1 MSLKLSWLGRA
12 GTLAR
17 RIGVWGARVWLP
29 VALFAI
35 VALLVSL
42 WWLGPGWTWKG
53 QAPLAP
59 LPMRLALSLVLVV
72 VPLTIWGAVMRFR
85 YHRLRDE
92 QLRQL
97 ASQQDPLQA
106 AEDAQQ
112 RSLDGS
118 LQLLRCNL
126 RRRNY
131 LYALPW
137 YVVIGQEGSG
147 KTSFINRSSQSFSLS
162 GVDRAAAERSTA
174 DSPALAIDWW
184 ISNDAV
190 VIDPAGE
197 LICQKQYR
205 SVGGQPGPDCV
216 AKQERVHAFMQE
228 HPDAA
233 PRLWRHFVAWLG
245 KNRPRRPLNGAILM
259 VDLSLLLVQQP
270 SDRKAL
276 ALLIR
281 SRLRELME
289 ELGTRLPVYIVLSKF
304 DMVRGFDTFFAGLPS
319 EVREASLG
327 FTCTLSS
334 VDDFDAWLQELSQQ
348 YDSFVERLNEQIF
361 DAMAE
366 RSTEGEREDLYVFSR
381 QVSGLKPLLFMF
393 LSEILESDRYSTP
406 ALVRGMYFAS
416 VFQQGIPANALG
428 NAVGRTYGLPLPAG
442 RALPPGKASSY
453 FTHRLFQ
460 KMIYP
465 EAGLAGDNIRVLER
479 KRRAL
484 WINAACAL
492 LVTLGAVGGWHYQF
506 QQNRQK
512 VHAVLDKSRSFNA
525 TGIERGQDT
534 SGRNLL
540 PALDQIRDAVSV
552 YEDYRTS
559 WPHVAGLGL
568 YQGHDIGPKVDA
580 AYMQLLGQQFLPQL
594 AEGVVAGLDDA
605 PPGSDRRLAALRVY
619 RMIEDRA
626 NRKPEYV
633 ESWMAG
639 AWQQA
644 FPGDA
649 ETQNRLMSHLRYA
662 LTYVDAR
669 LPSQPR
675 GVKELQAELRQI
687 PLPHRVYAGMKREAL
702 DTLPASLDLRA
713 EIGPVA
719 DVLYKPPTAEQ
730 ARSESH
736 SHINPLLTAEGFH
749 GYFLRRTK
757 AVEALALTDQWTL
770 GYRAQSQY
778 SEEDR
783 RRLAAQI
790 RELYADDYIANWR
803 RGLNSLKVNDFQDLD
818 HGVLVL
824 EQVIGPTQPLRR
836 LIESVARNS
845 HLDARPGALDTGAE
859 RAAAAAED
867 APSVRRIEREFSALA
882 QLLGAKEGQMESI
895 ADIQRE
901 ISVLHD
907 YMRGIQIS
915 TNRGEAALDALSGRT
930 RREGVDP
937 IFLVRQMAT
946 GLPEPLNRHVATLAD
961 ESERTLALEAVLELE
976 RRWEEDVHGFYRQ
989 RLAGRYPLEPA
1000 STQNIDLD
1008 DFEAFFGP
1016 KGRLQGFQDS
1026 YLTPLLSRNSAAL
1039 ATASAGEALI
1049 TPELGPQI
1057 EQAQRIRQAFF
1068 NERGGLGV
1076 QFNVQPLAL
1085 SATHLNSVLNV
1096 DGQLISYAHGP
1107 RTVTGLIW
1115 PNALRDGVESRLTL
1129 VGPAGQ
1135 TRVMRHQGP
1144 WALFRLLSQ
1153 AQLNG
1158 STLSSVDLSSSA
1170 GTGAVRYRITS
1181 DRTGNPFTQQVFNE
1195 FNLPRSLRP
1204 KMPSATTPRA
1214 PLQGDGAQVIAQPA
1228 QLDAQKSPSN
1238 REG

>member
-1 MSLKLSWLGRA
+1 MSLKLSGFGRA
-12 GTLAR
+12 NSLAR
-17 RIGVWGARVWLP
+17 RIGVLGRRVWLP
-29 VALFAI
+29 VALFAA
-35 VALLVSL
+35 VALLVCL

-59 LPMRLALSLVLVV
+59 LPIRLALSLILVV
-72 VPLTIWGAVMRFR
+72 VPLAIWGAVMRFR

-92 QLRQL
+92 QLRQV
-97 ASQQDPLQA
+97 AAQQDPLQA
-106 AEDAQQ
+106 AENAQQ
-112 RSLDGS
+112 RSLDGA
-118 LQLLRCNL
+118 LQLLRRNL

-162 GVDRAAAERSTA
+162 GVERAAAENSA
-174 DSPALAIDWW
+174 PDSPVLAIDWW

-197 LICQKQYR
+197 LICQKQYQ
-205 SVGGQPGPDCV
+205 SVGDLPGPESV
-216 AKQERVHAFMQE
+216 AERERVHAFMQE
-228 HPDAA
+228 HPGVA

-319 EVREASLG
+319 DAREASLG

-361 DAMAE
+361 DAMVE
-366 RSTEGEREDLYVFSR
+366 RSAEAEREDLYVFAR

-428 NAVGRTYGLPLPAG
+428 NAVGRTYGLPLPDG
-442 RALPPGKASSY
+442 CALPPGRASSY

-479 KRRAL
+479 KKRAL

-492 LVTLGAVGGWHYQF
+492 LVTLGAVGAWHYHF

-512 VHAVLDKSRSFNA
+512 IYAVLDKSRSFNA
-525 TGIERGQDT
+525 TGIERDQDT

-559 WPHVAGLGL
+559 WPHVAGFGL

-605 PPGSDRRLAALRVY
+605 PPGSDRSLSALRVY

-649 ETQNRLMSHLRYA
+649 ETQSRLMTHLRYA

-675 GVKELQAELRQI
+675 SVKELQAELRQI
-687 PLPHRVYAGMKREAL
+687 PLPQRVFAGMKREAL
-702 DTLPASLDLRA
+702 DTLPAPLDLRA
-713 EIGPVA
+713 DIGPVV
-719 DVLYKPPTAEQ
+719 DVLYKPSA
-730 ARSESH
+730 AALALSGSDA
-736 SHINPLLTAEGFH
+736 HINPLLTVEGFN
-749 GYFLRRTK
+749 GYFLRRSK

-770 GYRAQSQY
+770 GYRAQSHY

-790 RELYADDYIANWR
+790 RELYADDYIASWR
-803 RGLNSLKVNDFQDLD
+803 KGLNSLKVNEFQDLD
-818 HGVLVL
+818 HAVLVL
-824 EQVIGPTQPLRR
+824 GQVVGPAQPLRR
-836 LIESVARNS
+836 LVESVARNS
-845 HLDARPGALDTGAE
+845 HLDAQPGALDTSAA
-859 RAAAAAED
+859 RAAAAAEED
-867 APSVRRIEREFSALA
+867 APMVRRIEREFSALT
-882 QLLGAKEGQMESI
+882 QLLGAGERQTESI
-895 ADIQRE
+895 AEIQRA
-901 ISVLHD
+901 ISGLHD

-915 TNRGEAALDALSGRT
+915 ADRGEAALDALSGRT

-946 GLPEPLNRHVATLAD
+946 GLPEPLNRHVAALAD

-976 RRWEEDVHGFYRQ
+976 KRWEEDVHSFYRQ

-1000 STQNIDLD
+1000 SAQNIDLV

-1016 KGRLQGFQDS
+1016 KGRLQVFQDS
-1026 YLTPLLSRNSAAL
+1026 YLTPLLSRDSAAL
-1039 ATASAGEALI
+1039 VTASAGEALI

-1057 EQAQRIRQAFF
+1057 EHAQRIRQAFF

-1115 PNALRDGVESRLTL
+1115 PNALREGVESRLTL

-1135 TRVMRHQGP
+1135 TRVMRYQGP
-1144 WALFRLLSQ
+1144 WAWFRLLSQ

-1158 STLSSVDLSSSA
+1158 STLSSVDLSFSA

-1181 DRTGNPFTQQVFNE
+1181 DRTGNPFTQQVFNA
-1195 FNLPRSLRP
+1195 FKLPRSLRP
-1204 KMPSATTPRA
+1204 KALPTE
-1214 PLQGDGAQVIAQPA
+1214 PLQGTKTQVIAQPA
-1228 QLDAQKSPSN
+1228 QLEAQKSPSN